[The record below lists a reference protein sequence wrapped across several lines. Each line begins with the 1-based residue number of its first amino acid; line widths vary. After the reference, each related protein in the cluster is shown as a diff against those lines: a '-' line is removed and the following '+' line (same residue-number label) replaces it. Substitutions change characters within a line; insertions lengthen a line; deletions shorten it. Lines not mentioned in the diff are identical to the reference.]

1 MMRPITSQ
9 RLQILAVAAS
19 MFIAGFF
26 VSAAVKKYQVT
37 GKVLEA
43 TDTMIAVDKSGD
55 RWELERN
62 DQTKVT
68 GGDVKVGGKVTIE
81 YRMIATNVEVK

>member
-1 MMRPITSQ
+1 MTPSLKSQ
-9 RLQILAVAAS
+9 RLQVLAVAAT

-37 GKVLEA
+37 GKVLEVN
-43 TDTMIAVDKSGD
+43 DTMIAVEKDGD

-62 DQTKVT
+62 KETKIT
-68 GGDVKVGGKVTIE
+68 GGDVKVDTKVTIQ